1 MLMGEGKT
9 TVVCPL
15 LGYLLATDTR
25 MVCQVVPHALLEFS
39 RGTLRKSYSG
49 VIRRSVVTLKFDRY
63 TTLSDGKLL
72 DAMRKARDERAIV
85 ITSPTA
91 LKSLALK
98 FLEALHLLDQSH
110 VAFEES
116 RMNSSILKQS
126 KDIVTK
132 MFGVRRGKSRSE
144 RVADAGALSE
154 EELEALRKEAFCASE
169 IFQIFHQGLL
179 ILDEVDLILHP
190 LKSELHWPLG
200 QRIPLDFCQS
210 RIGDGLRWKL
220 PFFLLGGI
228 FVVQRDKWIHAFHE
242 RSARLA

>member
-1 MLMGEGKT
+1 M
-9 TVVCPL
+9 
-15 LGYLLATDTR
+15 
-25 MVCQVVPHALLEFS
+25 
-39 RGTLRKSYSG
+39 
-49 VIRRSVVTLKFDRY
+49 VTLKFDRY

-169 IFQIFHQGLL
+169 IF
-179 ILDEVDLILHP
+179 
-190 LKSELHWPLG
+190 KSSTKVCS
-200 QRIPLDFCQS
+200 F
-210 RIGDGLRWKL
+210 
-220 PFFLLGGI
+220 
-228 FVVQRDKWIHAFHE
+228 
-242 RSARLA
+242 